1 MELTRGIQYGGRF
14 GEGKSPLGSEGG
26 KGGNILFLIYSYIMR
41 KIFVWFLCRDARVV
55 RGDAELPEQ
64 GEQAVGE
71 QQGVD
76 VAAML
81 VFSDRDVV
89 RLDQLIEI
97 VLDGA
102 HG

>member
-1 MELTRGIQYGGRF
+1 M
-14 GEGKSPLGSEGG
+14 
-26 KGGNILFLIYSYIMR
+26 
-41 KIFVWFLCRDARVV
+41 WFLCRDARVV

-64 GEQAVGE
+64 GDQAVGE

-76 VAAML
+76 IAAML

-102 HG
+102 HGRL

>member
-1 MELTRGIQYGGRF
+1 MERGNRRWAR
-14 GEGKSPLGSEGG
+14 KGG
-26 KGGNILFLIYSYIMR
+26 KGGNILFFIYSYIMR
-41 KIFVWFLCRDARVV
+41 KFFVWFLCRDARVV

-64 GEQAVGE
+64 GDQAVGE

-81 VFSDRDVV
+81 VFSDRDVL
-89 RLDQLIEI
+89 RLDQLIEM

>member
-1 MELTRGIQYGGRF
+1 
-14 GEGKSPLGSEGG
+14 
-26 KGGNILFLIYSYIMR
+26 MR
-41 KIFVWFLCRDARVV
+41 KIFVWFLCLDARVV
-55 RGDAELPEQ
+55 RGDAEFPEQ
-64 GEQAVGE
+64 GDQAGRE

-81 VFSDRDVV
+81 VFSDRDVL
-89 RLDQLIEI
+89 RLDQLIEM

>member
-1 MELTRGIQYGGRF
+1 M
-14 GEGKSPLGSEGG
+14 
-26 KGGNILFLIYSYIMR
+26 
-41 KIFVWFLCRDARVV
+41 
-55 RGDAELPEQ
+55 RGDAELSEQ
-64 GEQAVGE
+64 GEQVVGE

>member
-1 MELTRGIQYGGRF
+1 M
-14 GEGKSPLGSEGG
+14 
-26 KGGNILFLIYSYIMR
+26 FLIYSYIMR
-41 KIFVWFLCRDARVV
+41 KFFVWFLFLDARVV
-55 RGDAELPEQ
+55 RGDAELSEQ
-64 GEQAVGE
+64 GDQAVGE

-102 HG
+102 HGRLGAQGHRGL

>member
-1 MELTRGIQYGGRF
+1 
-14 GEGKSPLGSEGG
+14 
-26 KGGNILFLIYSYIMR
+26 MR
-41 KIFVWFLCRDARVV
+41 KFFVWFLCRDARGV
-55 RGDAELPEQ
+55 RGDAELSEQ
-64 GEQAVGE
+64 GDQAVGE

-89 RLDQLIEI
+89 RHDKLIEK

-102 HG
+102 HGRLGAQGHRGL

>member
-1 MELTRGIQYGGRF
+1 M
-14 GEGKSPLGSEGG
+14 
-26 KGGNILFLIYSYIMR
+26 GGN
-41 KIFVWFLCRDARVV
+41 
-55 RGDAELPEQ
+55 AELSEQ

-71 QQGVD
+71 QQCVD